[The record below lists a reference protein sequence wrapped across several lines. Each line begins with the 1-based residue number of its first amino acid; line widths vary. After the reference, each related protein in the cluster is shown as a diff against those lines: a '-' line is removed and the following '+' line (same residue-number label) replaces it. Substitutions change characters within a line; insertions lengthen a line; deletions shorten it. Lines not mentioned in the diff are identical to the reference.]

1 MTSCI
6 VTTVEGV
13 GTLLAEEMKKRI
25 MVLDGA
31 MGTMIQTY
39 KFEEEDFR
47 GKYML
52 NVCPHMHVCAC
63 MCVCECV
70 HVLHVHMCLHACT
83 YVCIHACI
91 CPCDMNPMALCR
103 GGV

>member
-1 MTSCI
+1 M
-6 VTTVEGV
+6 

-47 GKYML
+47 GKHNL
-52 NVCPHMHVCAC
+52 SGLCAC
-63 MCVCECV
+63 VCVCLSVSVYTCAHTSACMYV
-70 HVLHVHMCLHACT
+70 CNHACM
-83 YVCIHACI
+83 HS
-91 CPCDMNPMALCR
+91 CDISSMVLCR
-103 GGV
+103 GGI

>member
-1 MTSCI
+1 M
-6 VTTVEGV
+6 

-47 GKYML
+47 GKHVL
-52 NVCPHMHVCAC
+52 SVCPHV
-63 MCVCECV
+63 CVCMCV
-70 HVLHVHMCLHACT
+70 HVLHVHMRLHACT

-91 CPCDMNPMALCR
+91 CPCDMSPVTLCR
-103 GGV
+103 RGV

>member
-1 MTSCI
+1 M
-6 VTTVEGV
+6 

-39 KFEEEDFR
+39 KFEEEDFQ
-47 GKYML
+47 GKHNLGGLY
-52 NVCPHMHVCAC
+52 
-63 MCVCECV
+63 MCVCVCMYVCV
-70 HVLHVHMCLHACT
+70 HA
-83 YVCIHACI
+83 I
-91 CPCDMNPMALCR
+91 CPMVSYR

>member
-1 MTSCI
+1 M
-6 VTTVEGV
+6 

-47 GKYML
+47 GKHNL
-52 NVCPHMHVCAC
+52 SGLCAC
-63 MCVCECV
+63 VSVCLCLCT
-70 HVLHVHMCLHACT
+70 HLHTHLHACM
-83 YVCIHACI
+83 YAIMCACTHHDS
-91 CPCDMNPMALCR
+91 CDISSMVLCR
-103 GGV
+103 GGI